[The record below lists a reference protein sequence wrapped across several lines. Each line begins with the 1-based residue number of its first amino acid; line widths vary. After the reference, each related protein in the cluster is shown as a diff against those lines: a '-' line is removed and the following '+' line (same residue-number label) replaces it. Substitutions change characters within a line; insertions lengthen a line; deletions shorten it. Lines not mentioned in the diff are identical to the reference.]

1 MEVGKQNL
9 FCLFCTPKT
18 FAGPGLIAHG
28 PFCRAP
34 RVWNLA
40 VTVGITRARNSMY
53 DRPWIDEAALV
64 PAARAHAKEC
74 VTQSS
79 NQNQFVLYM
88 DWMNYY
94 YCAFQHSSSAVRVA
108 NAKGFRPERHRCIL
122 FVHEKFEVV
131 LLILEPAGLNHASR
145 TVRLPRDTRTFFWQ
159 VVGHSAVVIEIF
171 S

>member
-1 MEVGKQNL
+1 MEVGKQN
-9 FCLFCTPKT
+9 FT
-18 FAGPGLIAHG
+18 FILYAQDI
-28 PFCRAP
+28 R
-34 RVWNLA
+34 R
-40 VTVGITRARNSMY
+40 TRA
-53 DRPWIDEAALV
+53 DRSSAHFAEHHACEISLSLWRKHVRETLCMINEAALV

-74 VTQSS
+74 VTQCS
-79 NQNQFVLYM
+79 NQNQFVPYM

-94 YCAFQHSSSAVRVA
+94 YCAFKHSSSVVRVA
-108 NAKGFRPERHRCIL
+108 NAKGCRPERHRCIF